1 MSCRLSDE
9 ELMSQIKTGNVEAF
23 EVLLDRY
30 RKPLFSFIFRML
42 GDFHR
47 SQDIFQETFF
57 RVFRHAR
64 RYNESFKFSTWL
76 YRIAQNLCLGEV
88 RRQKKSET
96 ISLNNETKFQL
107 MEHRNE
113 MTPDKELE
121 SKELEQIV
129 ERAILH
135 LTEKQRE
142 VFLLREI
149 QKFSYEEIAQIT
161 AMSIPAVKSCLHRAR
176 LALMEMLI
184 PYIKPKS
191 SAD

>member
-1 MSCRLSDE
+1 MSFQFSDE
-9 ELMSQIKTGNVEAF
+9 ELMSQIKTGKIEAF
-23 EVLLDRY
+23 EVLLDRH

-47 SQDIFQETFF
+47 SQDIFQETFL
-57 RVFRHAR
+57 RVFRHAH

-76 YRIAQNLCLGEV
+76 YSIARNLCLGEI
-88 RRQKKSET
+88 RKQKKLEMISINSET
-96 ISLNNETKFQL
+96 KSPLVEHHNEK
-107 MEHRNE
+107 
-113 MTPDKELE
+113 TPDKELE

-149 QKFSYEEIAQIT
+149 QRFSYEEIAQIT
-161 AMSIPAVKSCLHRAR
+161 NMSVPAVKSCLHRAR